1 MNRCESCPRLTT
13 GRFCVACRVRK
24 CRGTTIDGSCPLCGV
39 SDRRMLRRHR
49 FTDGTRVICAN
60 HAAVAGRRSLDW
72 RAFLAEL
79 GDAQH
84 ILPEL
89 AKKTA

>member
-1 MNRCESCPRLTT
+1 MNRCETCPRLTP

-24 CRGTTIDGSCPLCGV
+24 CRGSSVEGACFCGV

-49 FTDGTRVICAN
+49 FTDGVRVICAN
-60 HAAVAGRRSLDW
+60 HAAVAGRRELDW
-72 RAFLAEL
+72 AAYLADL
-79 GDAQH
+79 GLQH
-84 ILPEL
+84 ETPAL

>member
-1 MNRCESCPRLTT
+1 
-13 GRFCVACRVRK
+13 
-24 CRGTTIDGSCPLCGV
+24 
-39 SDRRMLRRHR
+39 MLRRHR